1 MDNEF
6 SYDAL
11 VRRAGFRTKPKA
23 MAKIITYATAG
34 LGTILFGG
42 GILLSRLHPETFKN
56 GGLTIASVGLLVLA
70 IVPPLYRF
78 VFSKLIKRRLDK
90 LIKLLEE

>member
-23 MAKIITYATAG
+23 VAKIITYATAG

-42 GILLSRLHPETFKN
+42 GILLSRLNPETFKN
-56 GGLTIASVGLLVLA
+56 GGLTIAIVGLLVLA
-70 IVPPLYRF
+70 IVPLLYRF

>member
-11 VRRAGFRTKPKA
+11 IRRAGFKTKPKTVA
-23 MAKIITYATAG
+23 RIITCATAG

-42 GILLSRLHPETFKN
+42 GVLLSWLHPEAFKN
-56 GGLTIASVGLLVLA
+56 RGLSIAIIGLLILA
-70 IVPPLYRF
+70 ITPPLYRF
-78 VFSKLIKRRLDK
+78 VFSKLIKRRLDR

>member
-42 GILLSRLHPETFKN
+42 DILLSRLHPETFKN
-56 GGLTIASVGLLVLA
+56 GGLTIAIVGLLVLA
-70 IVPPLYRF
+70 IVPLLYRF